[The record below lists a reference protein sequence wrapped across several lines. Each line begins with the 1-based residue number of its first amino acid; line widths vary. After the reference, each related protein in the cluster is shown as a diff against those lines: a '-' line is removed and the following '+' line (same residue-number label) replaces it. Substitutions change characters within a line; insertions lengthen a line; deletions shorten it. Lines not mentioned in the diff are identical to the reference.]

1 MPQEETKEAI
11 RRLLPAGLADPLSK
25 IRATVVRER
34 VLHERVG
41 MCHIYVLYQIVS
53 HLLGICH
60 FSCCLMGLA

>member
-41 MCHIYVLYQIVS
+41 DDIISMYSILIS
-53 HLLGICH
+53 
-60 FSCCLMGLA
+60 

>member
-1 MPQEETKEAI
+1 MSEKFCEPMPQEETKEAI

-41 MCHIYVLYQIVS
+41 DDVISMYSILIS
-53 HLLGICH
+53 
-60 FSCCLMGLA
+60 